1 MRPIF
6 KWVGGGIA
14 AFGLV
19 IAIAA
24 TGSSDRASVQNQ
36 TAASN
41 SALVQA
47 VPPAPVSSPPTSGSL
62 QTSKKAAQQA
72 SPQLSNQ
79 NYYVNSIGNTVHSPA
94 YTSDNSIPPGASAK
108 CRDGTYSFSEH
119 RRGTCSR
126 HGGVAQWLQ

>member
-6 KWVGGGIA
+6 KRAAGGIA

-19 IAIAA
+19 VAIAA
-24 TGSSDRASVQNQ
+24 SGNSDRANVQNQ

-41 SALVQA
+41 SAPVQFVPTAA
-47 VPPAPVSSPPTSGSL
+47 VSAASTSVSL
-62 QTSKKAAQQA
+62 QPSKKAAQQA

-79 NYYVNSIGNTVHSPA
+79 KFYVNSSGNTVHSPA
-94 YTSDNSIPPGASAK
+94 YASDNAIPSGASAK

-126 HGGVAQWLQ
+126 HGGVAQWL